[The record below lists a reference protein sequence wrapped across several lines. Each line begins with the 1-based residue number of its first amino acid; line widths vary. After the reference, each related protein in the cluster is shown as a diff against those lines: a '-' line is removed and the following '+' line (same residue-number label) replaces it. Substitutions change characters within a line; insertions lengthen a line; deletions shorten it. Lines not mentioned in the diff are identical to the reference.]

1 MATQAINTPKRT
13 PRDWRP
19 AMQRTTT
26 GLAALAIAAAAIAI
40 SIAPPAAADSSRNCQ
55 TSGAVTLC
63 AQGGV
68 RGVGGQSVAPGG
80 GVVWPLGCTTQ
91 YGTYQNCNAQR

>member
-1 MATQAINTPKRT
+1 
-13 PRDWRP
+13 
-19 AMQRTTT
+19 MQRTTT
-26 GLAALAIAAAAIAI
+26 GLAALTIAAAAIAI

>member
-1 MATQAINTPKRT
+1 
-13 PRDWRP
+13 
-19 AMQRTTT
+19 MQKTTA

-40 SIAPPAAADSSRNCQ
+40 SIAPPAAADSIKDCQ
-55 TSGAVTLC
+55 TSGAVTVC

-68 RGVGGQSVAPGG
+68 RGVGGPSVAPRGG
-80 GVVWPLGCTTQ
+80 FSWPMGCTTV